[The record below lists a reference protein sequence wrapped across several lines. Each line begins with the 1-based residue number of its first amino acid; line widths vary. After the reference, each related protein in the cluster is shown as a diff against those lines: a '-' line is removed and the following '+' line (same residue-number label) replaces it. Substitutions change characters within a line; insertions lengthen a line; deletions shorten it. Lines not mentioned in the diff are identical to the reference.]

1 MNKTLSKV
9 IMIRTNR
16 SNENKTNTE
25 WKVSKYEV
33 FSGPYF
39 HVFSSSTGKYGP
51 EKSPYLDT
59 FDAMKLRERTEP
71 LCSASKE
78 NEKRILYSSDEK
90 NICDSKTF
98 WKIAKPMSS
107 KKIKSNKRIT
117 LTENDAI
124 IKTEKGFNH

>member
-16 SNENKTNTE
+16 SNENKTLTQKCPNTE
-25 WKVSKYEV
+25 FFLVRIFMYSVRVQENTDQRKVRIWTLFTQWNYVKERNHCISLLKKTKKEY
-33 FSGPYF
+33 Y
-39 HVFSSSTGKYGP
+39 SSSDK
-51 EKSPYLDT
+51 
-59 FDAMKLRERTEP
+59 
-71 LCSASKE
+71 
-78 NEKRILYSSDEK
+78 K

-98 WKIAKPMSS
+98 WKIAKSMSS
-107 KKIKSNKRIT
+107 KKIKSNERIT

>member
-1 MNKTLSKV
+1 MKTKQTLSEKCP
-9 IMIRTNR
+9 
-16 SNENKTNTE
+16 NTE
-25 WKVSKYEV
+25 FFLVRIFMYSN
-33 FSGPYF
+33 
-39 HVFSSSTGKYGP
+39 SSTGKYGP

-71 LCSASKE
+71 LCSSSKE
-78 NEKRILYSSDEK
+78 NEKRVLYSSDKK

-98 WKIAKPMSS
+98 WKIAKSMSS
-107 KKIKSNKRIT
+107 KKIKSNERIT